1 MAYPAYPHRVT
12 HAHQKRMI
20 EIIGEDSVTHGREVG
35 LFELMTALE
44 TPDVQKEIV
53 RGHVNKQTIKQV
65 ALDLIPLWRIR
76 RRMTKL
82 QREQEKR
89 DKEWMQLNEL
99 RNVLR
104 NGQERLELHDFGA
117 SPVDTYE
124 RIKTE
129 PIDDWVIHET
139 PQPQTPPP
147 QYELDDAIPTPCG
160 CGPCL
165 HACNHYG
172 FRTISD

>member
-1 MAYPAYPHRVT
+1 MAYPSYPRRVT
-12 HAHQKRMI
+12 RAHRKAMI
-20 EIIGEDSVTHGREVG
+20 DLVGEDSIIHGQEVG
-35 LFELMTALE
+35 LFKLITALE

-53 RGHVNKQTIKQV
+53 RGHVNEKTIKQV
-65 ALDLIPLWRIR
+65 MPELIPLQRIR
-76 RRMTKL
+76 RRMQKL

-89 DKEWMQLNEL
+89 DKEWTKLNEL

-117 SPVDTYE
+117 TPDDTYE

-129 PIDDWVIHET
+129 PIEDWQIHHMPE
-139 PQPQTPPP
+139 PSTPPP
-147 QYELDDAIPTPCG
+147 QWAIDDAVPTPCN

-165 HACNHYG
+165 QAYNHYG
-172 FRTISD
+172 FRTLSD

>member
-1 MAYPAYPHRVT
+1 
-12 HAHQKRMI
+12 MI
-20 EIIGEDSVTHGREVG
+20 EIVGEDSIVHGQEVG

-53 RGHVNKQTIKQV
+53 RGHVNERTIKQV
-65 ALDLIPLWRIR
+65 APDLIPLRRIR
-76 RRMTKL
+76 QRMMKL
-82 QREQEKR
+82 KREQEKR
-89 DKEWMQLNEL
+89 DKEWIQLNEL
-99 RNVLR
+99 RNMLR

-147 QYELDDAIPTPCG
+147 QYDLDDAIPTQCG
-160 CGPCL
+160 CGPGL
-165 HACNHYG
+165 RACNHYS